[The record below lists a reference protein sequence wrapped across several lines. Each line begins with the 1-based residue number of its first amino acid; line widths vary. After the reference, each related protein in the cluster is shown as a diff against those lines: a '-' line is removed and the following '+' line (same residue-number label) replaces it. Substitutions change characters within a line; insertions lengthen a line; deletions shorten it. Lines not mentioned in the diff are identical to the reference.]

1 MQVMKDNQRTSH
13 LCKPVS
19 CLKEFTGIGVAN
31 EESGSKTLATYMC
44 SFVPLFAGLHVCSL
58 LFVCVSCF
66 HLFLICFS
74 LLCLFDCCCL
84 CACARVH
91 MYHRRTRTH
100 SIQSSNYGLP
110 DLLTWEVANQDPT
123 GPTGPLLHISSLHD
137 MSFSMHYAL

>member
-1 MQVMKDNQRTSH
+1 
-13 LCKPVS
+13 
-19 CLKEFTGIGVAN
+19 
-31 EESGSKTLATYMC
+31 
-44 SFVPLFAGLHVCSL
+44 
-58 LFVCVSCF
+58 
-66 HLFLICFS
+66 LFLICFS